1 MNLDFH
7 DGAWDDYHWWLA
19 QDKDRFRKLNR
30 MLDEIRRTPYEG
42 IGKPELLKGDL
53 EGWWSRRLT
62 YRDRIVY
69 RVEGDRIEVLR
80 LRFHYGEHR

>member
-1 MNLDFH
+1 V
-7 DGAWDDYHWWLA
+7 
-19 QDKDRFRKLNR
+19 
-30 MLDEIRRTPYEG
+30 IRVYEG
-42 IGKPELLKGDL
+42 IGKPELLRGDL
-53 EGWWSRRLT
+53 AGWWSRRLT